1 MNIAPSAPDLEA
13 AEPTVF
19 RVAVEPAFDFAG
31 AQYRSLH
38 QRSNATVFQ
47 SPRWLDAL
55 HRDLAPAFGAEPVT
69 VTVRDQS
76 GWLLLVLPLVR
87 RRQRGVTT
95 LEFADLGPC
104 DYNAVVYDPDEAALL
119 DADAT
124 LPQRI
129 AAVLPRHDVLALDKL
144 TGDDPLLDRLFAD
157 TSRSPMRQSAYPT
170 RLGGDWNTWRTAKVD
185 NSLRRE
191 LDMKRRKLARSGN
204 VQFLEL
210 RDPDAIERAFE
221 ALRRYRA
228 ARFKTIGAPD
238 VLNNPIVFAF
248 YRTMAIDGAREGF
261 ARTQALYLSGEP
273 IAVQFGLV
281 RNGVY
286 SMLMIGPDIARHKRL
301 SPGLLAIDDALRAS
315 FEAGDKIYDFTIGD
329 HPYKLQFG
337 AQAIPLYEWH
347 RAPTFLGR
355 TALLTIMLEREAKR
369 VLRPLFKPRRA
380 VQVSETES
388 GEKPRP

>member
-1 MNIAPSAPDLEA
+1 MNFAPSARSLEA
-13 AEPTVF
+13 AEATVF

-31 AQYRSLH
+31 AAYRSLH

-69 VTVRDQS
+69 VTVRDQN
-76 GWLLLVLPLVR
+76 GWLMLVLPLMR

-104 DYNAVVYDPDEAALL
+104 DYNAAVYDPDEVPLL

-129 AAVLPRHDVLALDKL
+129 AAALPRHDVLALGKL

-157 TSRSPMRQSAYPT
+157 TWRAPMRQSAYPT
-170 RLGGDWNTWRTAKVD
+170 QLSPDWKTWRAAKVD

-191 LDMKRRKLARSGN
+191 LDTKRRKLARTGDA
-204 VQFLEL
+204 QFVEL
-210 RDPDAIERAFE
+210 RDPDAIGSAFE

-228 ARFKTIGAPD
+228 ARFKAIGAPD
-238 VLNNPIVFAF
+238 VLDHEAMLAF
-248 YRTMAIDGAREGF
+248 YRRMAIDGAREGF
-261 ARTQALYLSGEP
+261 ARTQGLYLSGEP

-286 SMLMIGPDIARHKRL
+286 SMLLIGPDIARHGRL
-301 SPGLLAIDDALRAS
+301 SPGLLAIDDAMRAS
-315 FEAGDKIYDFTIGD
+315 FEAGDRVYDFTIGD

-337 AQAIPLYEWH
+337 AEAVPLYEWH
-347 RAPTFLGR
+347 RAGSVLGHA
-355 TALLTIMLEREAKR
+355 ALLAITLEREAKR
-369 VLRPLFKPRRA
+369 VLRPLLKRRKSTPA
-380 VQVSETES
+380 REPASS
-388 GEKPRP
+388 AKSRP

>member
-1 MNIAPSAPDLEA
+1 MNIAPSARSLAA
-13 AEPTVF
+13 AEATLF
-19 RVAVEPAFDFAG
+19 RVTVEPAFDFAG
-31 AQYRSLH
+31 AEYRSLH

-55 HRDLAPAFGAEPVT
+55 HRDLAPAFGAQPVT
-69 VTVRDQS
+69 VTVRDHS
-76 GWLLLVLPLVR
+76 GWLVLVLPLVR
-87 RRQRGVTT
+87 RRKRGVTT

-104 DYNAVVYDPDEAALL
+104 DYNAAIYDPDEAPLL

-129 AAVLPRHDVLALDKL
+129 AATLPRHDVLTLDKL

-157 TSRSPMRQSAYPT
+157 TSRSAMRQSAYPSQ
-170 RLGGDWNTWRTAKVD
+170 LGADWKTWRAAKVD

-191 LDMKRRKLARSGN
+191 LDTKRRKLARSGN

-210 RDPDAIERAFE
+210 HDPDAIARAFD

-228 ARFKTIGAPD
+228 ERFKVIGAPD
-238 VLNNPIVFAF
+238 VLDNAAVFAF
-248 YRTMAIDGAREGF
+248 YRSMAIDGAREGF
-261 ARTQALYLSGEP
+261 ARTQALCLAGEP

-281 RNGVY
+281 RNGIY
-286 SMLMIGPDIARHKRL
+286 SMLMIGPDIARHKRV
-301 SPGLLAIDDALRAS
+301 SPGLLAIDDAMRAS
-315 FEAGDKIYDFTIGD
+315 FEAGDRIYDFTIGD

-347 RAPTFLGR
+347 RANTLLGR
-355 TALLTIMLEREAKR
+355 AAVLAIALEREAKR
-369 VLRPLFKPRRA
+369 VLRPLLKRRRNA
-380 VQVSETES
+380 PAGETAS
-388 GEKPRP
+388 SEKPRQ